1 MDIYAD
7 LAFLKSILSFAIR
20 TDDDVETKFENIV
33 CVIYN
38 QLETKEFKN
47 KRAAE
52 IAARINPQLVTAIA
66 TGFMNCVE
74 LYGKEKAIRIL
85 EKNLREQITSVTKQ
99 TDDELTH
106 ELVKAMVFSDLMI
119 HGIHI
124 DNTGETNNG

>member
-7 LAFLKSILSFAIR
+7 LAFLKSILSFVIR

-52 IAARINPQLVTAIA
+52 IAARINPQLVIA
-66 TGFMNCVE
+66 VASGFMNCVE

-85 EKNLREQITSVTKQ
+85 EKSLREQITNVTKQ

-106 ELVKAMVFSDLMI
+106 ELVKAVAFSDLMI

-124 DNTGETNNG
+124 DNTGENND

>member
-7 LAFLKSILSFAIR
+7 LAFLKSILSFIIR

-52 IAARINPQLVTAIA
+52 IAARINPQLVIA
-66 TGFMNCVE
+66 VASGFMNCVE

-85 EKNLREQITSVTKQ
+85 EKNLREQITSVTEQ
-99 TDDELTH
+99 TNDELTH
-106 ELVKAMVFSDLMI
+106 ELVKAVAFSDLMI

-124 DNTGETNNG
+124 DNTGENNG

>member
-7 LAFLKSILSFAIR
+7 LAFLKSILSFVIR

-38 QLETKEFKN
+38 QLETKIFKN

-52 IAARINPQLVTAIA
+52 IAARINPRLVTAVA
-66 TGFMNCVE
+66 SGFMNCVE

-85 EKNLREQITSVTKQ
+85 ENNLREQITSVTGQ

-106 ELVKAMVFSDLMI
+106 ELVKAVAFSDLMI

-124 DNTGETNNG
+124 DNTGETNNA

>member
-20 TDDDVETKFENIV
+20 NDDNVETKFENIV

-66 TGFMNCVE
+66 SGFINCVE

-106 ELVKAMVFSDLMI
+106 ELIKAVAFSDLMI
-119 HGIHI
+119 NGIHI
-124 DNTGETNNG
+124 DNSEGTNNA

>member
-20 TDDDVETKFENIV
+20 TDDDAETKFENII

>member
-7 LAFLKSILSFAIR
+7 LAFLKSILSFVIR

-52 IAARINPQLVTAIA
+52 IAARINPQLVIA
-66 TGFMNCVE
+66 VASGFMNCVE

-85 EKNLREQITSVTKQ
+85 EKNLREQITSVTEQ
-99 TDDELTH
+99 TNDELTH
-106 ELVKAMVFSDLMI
+106 ELVKAVAFSDLMI

>member
-20 TDDDVETKFENIV
+20 TDDDAETKFENII

-52 IAARINPQLVTAIA
+52 IAARINPQLVTAVA
-66 TGFMNCVE
+66 SGFINCVE

-85 EKNLREQITSVTKQ
+85 EKNLRKQITSVTKQ
-99 TDDELTH
+99 TDEELTH

>member
-85 EKNLREQITSVTKQ
+85 EKSLREQITSVTKQ

>member
-7 LAFLKSILSFAIR
+7 LAFLKSILSFVIR
-20 TDDDVETKFENIV
+20 TDDDVETKFENII

-52 IAARINPQLVTAIA
+52 IAARINPQLVTAVA
-66 TGFMNCVE
+66 SGFINCVE

-85 EKNLREQITSVTKQ
+85 EKSLREQITSVTKQ

-106 ELVKAMVFSDLMI
+106 ELIKAVAFSDLMI

>member
-20 TDDDVETKFENIV
+20 TDDDAETKFENII

-52 IAARINPQLVTAIA
+52 IAARINPQLVTAVA
-66 TGFMNCVE
+66 SGFINCVE

-85 EKNLREQITSVTKQ
+85 EKNLRKQITSVTKQ

>member
-7 LAFLKSILSFAIR
+7 LAFLKSILSFIIR

-52 IAARINPQLVTAIA
+52 IAARINPQLVIA
-66 TGFMNCVE
+66 VASGFMNCVE

-85 EKNLREQITSVTKQ
+85 EKNLREQITSVTEQ
-99 TDDELTH
+99 TNDELTH
-106 ELVKAMVFSDLMI
+106 ELVKAVAFSDLMI

-124 DNTGETNNG
+124 DNTGENND

>member
-7 LAFLKSILSFAIR
+7 LAFLKSILSFIIR

-52 IAARINPQLVTAIA
+52 IAARINPQLVIA
-66 TGFMNCVE
+66 VASGFMNCVE

-85 EKNLREQITSVTKQ
+85 EKNLREQITSVTEQ
-99 TDDELTH
+99 TNDELTH
-106 ELVKAMVFSDLMI
+106 ELVKAVAFSDLMI

>member
-7 LAFLKSILSFAIR
+7 LAFLKSILSFIIR

-38 QLETKEFKN
+38 QLETKKFKN

-52 IAARINPQLVTAIA
+52 IAARINPQLVIA
-66 TGFMNCVE
+66 VASGFMNCVE

-85 EKNLREQITSVTKQ
+85 EKNLREQITSVTEQ
-99 TDDELTH
+99 TNDELTH
-106 ELVKAMVFSDLMI
+106 ELVKAVAFSDLMI

-124 DNTGETNNG
+124 DNTGETNG